1 MVVEVPKVEIISVLN
16 QSDVIHIGYNL
27 IQDYI
32 AQNIVSS
39 INNVSNYIVITDSNL
54 APLYLENL
62 ISSLKHHLV
71 HGQRLLVRTLA
82 CGEKSKC
89 RQAKTDIEDYLLS
102 ESCTRDTC
110 LVALGGGVVGDLVG
124 YVASTFMR
132 GIPYI
137 QIPTTLLSMVDSS
150 IGGKTAIDTPHGK
163 NLIGTFWQPKRI
175 YMDLSVLQTLPRRE
189 ISNGMAEII
198 KTAAISNKHLFD
210 ELSRGKESIY
220 AAISTTNCTDPD
232 RQLLAK
238 VICTTAKFKANVV
251 TLDEREGGLRGLLNF
266 GHSIGHALE
275 AILSPLWLHGECVS
289 IGMIMEAR
297 LACTLGHC
305 TIEPIDK
312 LIDCLKLYD
321 LPTVLD
327 IETSNKLELD
337 QVMNIMKTD
346 KKNKG
351 AQKRI
356 VLLSEIGNTVEKKAS
371 DVSNHEIENVL
382 KPYLSK
388 NRSEIPD
395 DSTRLQQPSSICSP
409 SINLISSSTGLDQLT
424 TKLYEIIKNKFQ
436 CVFTT
441 SIELDSIVQ
450 AQNNQV
456 HIYFTTEPGSTRSA
470 QDIWFEYVV
479 TPNEMDYHFLNGAMT
494 FITDTICNQEER
506 HINPTSNVTTT
517 FVTPTIS
524 DYKSVLPV
532 VLNQWLELANAVEF
546 RVDLLT
552 PQKNSKDWIV
562 NTGKQLAYLRQKT
575 NLPVIFTVRTVPQA
589 GNFDPTLVSLYF
601 DLLYWGHRW
610 GCDYVDIEIST
621 LSSNQLD
628 NIMSLGLFP
637 TKVIAS
643 YHDPVHMNSWSSPGM
658 KYVYDKADQLFRK
671 HTHQG
676 VIKIVGFANTFYDN
690 IELELFRHNI
700 DPTNTQ
706 PLILINMGPRG
717 RFSRIANKFMSPATY
732 PSLPSAA
739 APGQLSIN
747 QLLHI
752 RDELCMD

>member
-1 MVVEVPKVEIISVLN
+1 
-16 QSDVIHIGYNL
+16 
-27 IQDYI
+27 
-32 AQNIVSS
+32 
-39 INNVSNYIVITDSNL
+39 
-54 APLYLENL
+54 
-62 ISSLKHHLV
+62 
-71 HGQRLLVRTLA
+71 
-82 CGEKSKC
+82 
-89 RQAKTDIEDYLLS
+89 
-102 ESCTRDTC
+102 
-110 LVALGGGVVGDLVG
+110 
-124 YVASTFMR
+124 
-132 GIPYI
+132 
-137 QIPTTLLSMVDSS
+137 
-150 IGGKTAIDTPHGK
+150 
-163 NLIGTFWQPKRI
+163 
-175 YMDLSVLQTLPRRE
+175 
-189 ISNGMAEII
+189 MA
-198 KTAAISNKHLFD
+198 
-210 ELSRGKESIY
+210 R
-220 AAISTTNCTDPD
+220 
-232 RQLLAK
+232 

-305 TIEPIDK
+305 TIEPVDK

-321 LPTVLD
+321 LPTALD
-327 IETSNKLELD
+327 IETRNKLKLD
-337 QVMNIMKTD
+337 RVMNIMKID

-371 DVSNHEIENVL
+371 DVPNREIENVL
-382 KPYLSK
+382 KPYLSNNHSK
-388 NRSEIPD
+388 ILDN
-395 DSTRLQQPSSICSP
+395 STRHQQPFSISSP

-424 TKLYEIIKNKFQ
+424 TKLYDIIKNKFQ
-436 CVFTT
+436 CVLTT

-450 AQNNQV
+450 AQENQV
-456 HIYFTTEPGSTRSA
+456 HVYFTTEPGFTRSA
-470 QDIWFEYVV
+470 QDLWFEYVV
-479 TPNEMDYHFLNGAMT
+479 TPNEMDYHFFNSAMT
-494 FITDTICNQEER
+494 FITDTICSQEER
-506 HINPTSNVTTT
+506 HINPTSNVPTT
-517 FVTPTIS
+517 FVTPTVS
-524 DYKSVLPV
+524 DYESVLPV
-532 VLNQWLELANAVEF
+532 VLSQWLELANAVEF

-552 PQKNSKDWIV
+552 PQKDSKEWII

-589 GNFDPTLVSLYF
+589 GKFDPTLISLYF

-610 GCDYVDIEIST
+610 GCDYVDVEITT

-628 NIMSLGLFP
+628 NIMSLGSFP
-637 TKVIAS
+637 TKIIAS
-643 YHDPVHMNSWSSPGM
+643 YHDPVHMNSWSSSGM
-658 KYVYDKADQLFRK
+658 QYVYDKADQLFRK

-690 IELELFRHNI
+690 IELELFRHNV

-706 PLILINMGPRG
+706 PLILINMGPCG
-717 RFSRIANKFMSPATY
+717 RFSRVANRFMSPATH
-732 PSLPSAA
+732 PSLSSAA

>member
-1 MVVEVPKVEIISVLN
+1 MISF
-16 QSDVIHIGYNL
+16 
-27 IQDYI
+27 
-32 AQNIVSS
+32 

-54 APLYLENL
+54 APLYLEKL
-62 ISSLKHHLV
+62 LSSLKRHLI
-71 HGQRLLVRTLA
+71 HGQRILVRTLA

-89 RQAKTDIEDYLLS
+89 RQTKTDIEGYLLS

-110 LVALGGGVVGDLVG
+110 LIALGGGVVGDLVG

-150 IGGKTAIDTPHGK
+150 IGGKTAIDTPH
-163 NLIGTFWQPKRI
+163 
-175 YMDLSVLQTLPRRE
+175 VLQTLPSRE
-189 ISNGMAEII
+189 ISNDMAEVI

-210 ELSRGKESIY
+210 ELSTGKEKIY
-220 AAISTTNCTDPD
+220 AAVSTTDYTDSD
-232 RQLLAK
+232 RQFLTR
-238 VICTTAKFKANVV
+238 VICTTVKFKANVV

-275 AILSPLWLHGECVS
+275 AILSPLWLHGECVL

-305 TIEPIDK
+305 TIELVDK
-312 LIDCLKLYD
+312 LIDCLKLYN

-327 IETSNKLELD
+327 IETRNELKLD
-337 QVMNIMKTD
+337 QIMNIMKVD

-351 AQKRI
+351 TQKRI

-371 DVSNHEIENVL
+371 NVPNHEIENVL
-382 KPYLSK
+382 KPYLSNNHSK
-388 NRSEIPD
+388 KLGDGTSH
-395 DSTRLQQPSSICSP
+395 QQPSSISF
-409 SINLISSSTGLDQLT
+409 SINLISSSIGLDQLIS
-424 TKLYEIIKNKFQ
+424 KLYDIIKNKYQ
-436 CVFTT
+436 CVLTT
-441 SIELDSIVQ
+441 SIELDSSVQ
-450 AQNNQV
+450 AQENQV

-479 TPNEMDYHFLNGAMT
+479 TLNEMDYHFLNGAMT
-494 FITDTICNQEER
+494 FITDTICTQEER

-524 DYKSVLPV
+524 DYESVLPI

-552 PQKNSKDWIV
+552 PQKDSKDWII

-575 NLPVIFTVRTVPQA
+575 VLPVIFTVRTVPQA
-589 GNFDPTLVSLYF
+589 GKFDPALVSLYF

-610 GCDYVDIEIST
+610 GCDYVDIEITT

-628 NIMSLGLFP
+628 TIMSLRSFP

-643 YHDPVHMNSWSSPGM
+643 YHYPVRMNS
-658 KYVYDKADQLFRK
+658 
-671 HTHQG
+671 
-676 VIKIVGFANTFYDN
+676 
-690 IELELFRHNI
+690 
-700 DPTNTQ
+700 
-706 PLILINMGPRG
+706 
-717 RFSRIANKFMSPATY
+717 
-732 PSLPSAA
+732 
-739 APGQLSIN
+739 
-747 QLLHI
+747 
-752 RDELCMD
+752 